1 MGFVFGAAE
10 RHGER
15 RETPRRQHAP
25 VTAAGQQPWARA
37 PIASLRHGRFAR
49 RGRMR
54 YIRGMFSHR
63 PVVPPFVLRI
73 ALAFGTGLL
82 IVALL

>member
-1 MGFVFGAAE
+1 
-10 RHGER
+10 
-15 RETPRRQHAP
+15 
-25 VTAAGQQPWARA
+25 
-37 PIASLRHGRFAR
+37 
-49 RGRMR
+49 MR